1 MARNRAWLAG
11 AAVLSLPLAL
21 LIPMTSATAAQMSTT
36 QAAPAVAGGGASD
49 IRELT
54 RKDLSFEGK
63 PVSAYTAAPQA
74 RTAARAQALAVASP
88 PVGTVRGWLGLDD
101 FNGFYYRKDYTL
113 RAVGEHIEV
122 WVANDIAFPA
132 GDCRPASSTVVTD
145 QQAQDLVTQ
154 FDTNMYPKET
164 AAFSTP
170 PDRDGTNAAISGDF
184 TGPGEKTVTLVDNV
198 RDDNFYDFPAA
209 STYIAGFFS
218 TAINFFTD
226 RNVMTIDAFD
236 WLHRTGANPPNDPTN
251 DVCTSRTSRPRLYEG
266 TFAHEW
272 QHLLHSYTDPF
283 ETTWVNEGLS
293 DFAQTLVGYVD
304 ATKTID
310 QIGNDSH
317 INCFQ
322 GWGTVTTPAN
332 PNPRDCG
339 GPQNSLN
346 LWGESVPAAVLADYG
361 NAYQL
366 MLFLYDRYGTAF
378 MSRLHQDGEFQG
390 LASLQHELEGVGEPD
405 LYKVLHD
412 FQSMTLLDRIV
423 GNGFGI
429 VLGTPRNRVT
439 SPSLNSTVNLAN
451 PQSNNTPG
459 AAPNGA
465 DYVLLQKADGQA
477 LRGID
482 LRSLKFQAAK
492 TLPPIPLAW
501 TVVNGALFSG
511 NANNTD
517 AAMVFPASV
526 PAASPTLT
534 FDAQYGAELGFDY
547 GYVGVST
554 DGGASYTVI
563 PGDKTVDAPLGPGLN
578 GTTNGFEPHT
588 YDLSAYAG
596 QNVLISIRYVSDGG
610 VNEGGLLVDNIKV
623 GSTLISDGTSLTP
636 FKSPTEIKPIAVN
649 NVNLKLV
656 GLDAAHHLAWQFEF
670 DGKFDLS
677 LNRIQLALLALFPQI
692 VAIVSYDE
700 PTEQVQQYVPYQLT
714 VNNVLQPGG
723 VPSL

>member
-1 MARNRAWLAG
+1 
-11 AAVLSLPLAL
+11 
-21 LIPMTSATAAQMSTT
+21 
-36 QAAPAVAGGGASD
+36 
-49 IRELT
+49 
-54 RKDLSFEGK
+54 
-63 PVSAYTAAPQA
+63 
-74 RTAARAQALAVASP
+74 
-88 PVGTVRGWLGLDD
+88 
-101 FNGFYYRKDYTL
+101 
-113 RAVGEHIEV
+113 
-122 WVANDIAFPA
+122 
-132 GDCRPASSTVVTD
+132 
-145 QQAQDLVTQ
+145 
-154 FDTNMYPKET
+154 
-164 AAFSTP
+164 
-170 PDRDGTNAAISGDF
+170 
-184 TGPGEKTVTLVDNV
+184 
-198 RDDNFYDFPAA
+198 
-209 STYIAGFFS
+209 
-218 TAINFFTD
+218 
-226 RNVMTIDAFD
+226 
-236 WLHRTGANPPNDPTN
+236 
-251 DVCTSRTSRPRLYEG
+251 
-266 TFAHEW
+266 
-272 QHLLHSYTDPF
+272 
-283 ETTWVNEGLS
+283 
-293 DFAQTLVGYVD
+293 
-304 ATKTID
+304 
-310 QIGNDSH
+310 
-317 INCFQ
+317 
-322 GWGTVTTPAN
+322 
-332 PNPRDCG
+332 
-339 GPQNSLN
+339 
-346 LWGESVPAAVLADYG
+346 
-361 NAYQL
+361 
-366 MLFLYDRYGTAF
+366 

-390 LASLQHELEGVGEPD
+390 LASLQHELEGVGEPN

-465 DYVLLQKADGQA
+465 DYVLLQKANGQA

-482 LRSLKFQAAK
+482 LRSLKFKAAK

-636 FKSPTEIKPIAVN
+636 FKSPTEIKPISVN

-677 LNRIQLALLALFPQI
+677 LNRIQLALLALFPQV